1 MLESK
6 WNATTFRVVP
16 AENSLEERS
25 IWKKIVRFLRM
36 AEFSKRKFVFHSISS
51 KQPFF
56 TRFRPS
62 QPFFGKWFG
71 FVHIENAIP
80 GWNWLVLI
88 FAYHLP
94 KAWTDRF
101 ADVNNCQSPSRLSGW
116 PSGLRRCVQVAV
128 YSCRRGFESHS
139 WQLILFS
146 PKTWFFLLFVGLGVQ
161 DRVAENILMESVTI
175 ILNTSNRLLF
185 QKKN

>member
-1 MLESK
+1 MKRDYFSC
-6 WNATTFRVVP
+6 
-16 AENSLEERS
+16 RS
-25 IWKKIVRFLRM
+25 SGKFPGGTEHLKKIVRFLRM

-56 TRFRPS
+56 KRFRPS
-62 QPFFGKWFG
+62 QSFFGKWFG
-71 FVHIENAIP
+71 FVHIKNAIP

-139 WQLILFS
+139 WQLTLFFS
-146 PKTWFFLLFVGLGVQ
+146 LDMIFSFVRGPRGPGSGC
-161 DRVAENILMESVTI
+161 RKH
-175 ILNTSNRLLF
+175 LNGIRNYHF
-185 QKKN
+185 KHKQ